1 MIREFRTDD
10 LAIIDEI
17 GSLIKED
24 FCNKN
29 NIAERSKL
37 DYVSIFVYEDT
48 TIKGFIEIEKHF
60 EITDII
66 NIAVSDKYQNN
77 GIATKLIEY
86 VINHIKSEKL
96 MLEVNEINNK
106 AINFY
111 NKCNFKKISRRK
123 KYYGENDAIIM
134 ERKLPMKDV
143 YILGIES
150 SCDETSISIVKNGS
164 EEIATTVLTQMDT
177 HALYGGVVPEIASRM
192 HTENITM
199 VLEDLLTK
207 ANMQISDVDA
217 IAVTYAPGLLGSL
230 LVGVEFAKVLS
241 LVYDKP
247 LIATHHI
254 AGHIY
259 ANNLVKPLKYPLLAL
274 VVSGG
279 HTELVLM
286 EDDYKF
292 RVLGTTKDDAIG
304 ECFDKVARVLGLPY
318 PGGPNVEKYAK
329 EGSPTYDLPKPMDND
344 ELDFSFSGL
353 KSAVINLSH
362 NEEQRGNEV
371 RKYDLARSFQDVAF
385 DQVIRKTKLAIE
397 RFNIERVIVAGG
409 VSASAELR
417 QKMQELCDELHVDLS
432 IPPMKYCTDN
442 ATMIACAAYPQYLKK
457 DFADLNLRA
466 KSQEYFFQEK

>member
-1 MIREFRTDD
+1 
-10 LAIIDEI
+10 
-17 GSLIKED
+17 
-24 FCNKN
+24 
-29 NIAERSKL
+29 
-37 DYVSIFVYEDT
+37 
-48 TIKGFIEIEKHF
+48 
-60 EITDII
+60 
-66 NIAVSDKYQNN
+66 
-77 GIATKLIEY
+77 
-86 VINHIKSEKL
+86 
-96 MLEVNEINNK
+96 
-106 AINFY
+106 
-111 NKCNFKKISRRK
+111 
-123 KYYGENDAIIM
+123 
-134 ERKLPMKDV
+134 MKDV

-150 SCDETSISIVKNGS
+150 SCDETSISIVKNGC

-207 ANMQISDVDA
+207 ANMKVEDVDA
-217 IAVTYAPGLLGSL
+217 IAVTYAPGLLGGL

-259 ANNLVKPLKYPLLAL
+259 ANNLVKKLEFPLLAL

-292 RVLGTTKDDAIG
+292 KILGTTKDDAIG
-304 ECFDKVARVLGLPY
+304 ECYDKVARVLGLPY

-329 EGSPTYDLPKPMDND
+329 EGKHTYELPKPMDND

-362 NEEQRGNEV
+362 NEQQRGNEI
-371 RKYDLARSFQDVAF
+371 RKEDLAKTFQDVAV
-385 DQVIRKTKLAIE
+385 DEVVRKTRLAIRQE
-397 RFNIERVIVAGG
+397 KGNIKSLIVAGG
-409 VSASAELR
+409 VSANGYLREELT
-417 QKMQELCDELHVDLS
+417 KLCEEEGIEIS
-432 IPPMKYCTDN
+432 IPPLRLCTDN

-457 DFADLNLRA
+457 DFTDLSLHA
-466 KSQEYFFQEK
+466 KSQEYFFKDSKEDK